1 LEGKLFLTHGSS
13 SVGRASVSKTE
24 CREFESLDPCIKTK
38 TKMKKFFKKVA
49 SYIKESYTELVHK
62 VSWPTFSELT
72 NSAIVVLTASLVIA
86 LAVFIVDSGFE
97 NIMTFIYKKVF

>member
-1 LEGKLFLTHGSS
+1 
-13 SVGRASVSKTE
+13 
-24 CREFESLDPCIKTK
+24 
-38 TKMKKFFKKVA
+38 MKKLYQKVI

-62 VSWPTFSELT
+62 VSWPTFSELS

-86 LAVFIVDSGFE
+86 AIVFFIDLGFE